1 MEDEVVVRRGRP
13 PAEKSDE
20 SKRATKPGWNPSS
33 MLGTLKAP
41 AGYEARW
48 VRNDPAAV
56 AKKKAEGW
64 IVMRPKDNTG
74 TEIVQ
79 TDVADQKTIGDYIVY
94 RDCIAMML
102 PLEMKAAREEYH
114 RSEIVGTMKQILHD
128 TDGEIGKLGGSTY
141 KPKGMKGRIVIN

>member
-1 MEDEVVVRRGRP
+1 MEEEIVARRGRP

-20 SKRATKPGWNPSS
+20 PKRATKPGWKPAS

-41 AGYEARW
+41 PGYEARW

-64 IVMRPKDNTG
+64 IVMRPQDNTG
-74 TEIVQ
+74 TAIVQ

-102 PLEMKAAREEYH
+102 SHKDKAAREEYH
-114 RSEIVGTMKQILHD
+114 RQEIDGTMKQILHD
-128 TDGEIGKLGGSTY
+128 ADNEIGKLGGSTY
-141 KPKGMKGRIVIN
+141 KPKGMAGRIVIN